1 MVSSCE
7 RHGLLEHRP
16 WKVLLSVSMPN
27 QLMPVSRT
35 VAPVLSMILL
45 PLVWRYPVPVPPVA
59 ADAGEAAR
67 TAAVSTPAAAVATAA
82 MPPARADGRNTVN
95 SFELQRGRGR
105 GRAGAGTGPG

>member
-1 MVSSCE
+1 
-7 RHGLLEHRP
+7 
-16 WKVLLSVSMPN
+16 MPN

-82 MPPARADGRNTVN
+82 MPPARAGVRNTVT
-95 SFELQRGRGR
+95 SFELQRDGDGRER
-105 GRAGAGTGPG
+105 GQGGDAAGTAEWEGTGTDGRRRSAKGRVRT